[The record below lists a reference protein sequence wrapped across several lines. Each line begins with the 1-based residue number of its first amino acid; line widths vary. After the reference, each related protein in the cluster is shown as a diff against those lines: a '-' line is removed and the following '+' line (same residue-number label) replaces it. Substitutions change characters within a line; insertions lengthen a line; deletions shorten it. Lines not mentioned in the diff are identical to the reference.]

1 MDMKDLRKYMEGTVG
16 KLSPAKA
23 QEMARSIVG
32 SQSKKKEQVQRVAQD
47 LLEWSKANRDRLTK
61 TVRREVREQL
71 QAMGVATRDEVDA
84 LKKRVRDLERPKP
97 AGRSTA
103 AKSASKTT
111 TPKPSTAKRAAAR
124 STGSSPGSSP
134 GSPGSSSGG
143 TTAS

>member
-1 MDMKDLRKYMEGTVG
+1 MDMKDVRKYMEGTVG
-16 KLSPAKA
+16 KLTPAKA

-47 LLEWSKANRDRLTK
+47 LLEWSRANRDRMTK

-71 QAMGVATRDEVDA
+71 QAMGVATRDDVDA
-84 LKKRVRDLERPKP
+84 LKKRVHDLERLKP

-103 AKSASKTT
+103 AKSSSKAT
-111 TPKPSTAKRAAAR
+111 TPKPSTAKRAATR
-124 STGSSPGSSP
+124 STGSSTGS
-134 GSPGSSSGG
+134 SPGSSSGG

>member
-103 AKSASKTT
+103 GKSASKTT
-111 TPKPSTAKRAAAR
+111 TPKPSTTKRAATR

-134 GSPGSSSGG
+134 GSSSGG